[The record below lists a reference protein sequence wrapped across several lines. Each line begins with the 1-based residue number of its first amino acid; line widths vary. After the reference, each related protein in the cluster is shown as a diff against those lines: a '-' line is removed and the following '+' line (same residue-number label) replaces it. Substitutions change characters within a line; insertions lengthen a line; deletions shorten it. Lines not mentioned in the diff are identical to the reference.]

1 MTTNRVA
8 CPGDRPAGPGR
19 RSRPLRLQR
28 SNRVGRSGE
37 SGRAT
42 VGLVSRSPRWVVEGG
57 GRPGRR
63 RSVLYR
69 PPPRVDLHQRDG
81 DRRRRRP
88 RTGRTEAAHERSGPP
103 SWAPRRQIPRGDE
116 STNNRELRRHRLA
129 RKPGRQSISA
139 DGGAGLPP
147 RSQGVAVAFGDVSP
161 AAAIS
166 RRGAAEGGSRGGG
179 PGTPNARARPPA
191 RPSSAGRYVESIHV
205 MITVIPTASDDSGR
219 HADGSSRNGG
229 RQPRRDGVR
238 GRSLREG
245 GGAGEAIE
253 RRRAAWV

>member
-1 MTTNRVA
+1 MTTNRVD

-28 SNRVGRSGE
+28 SNRVGRGGE

-42 VGLVSRSPRWVVEGG
+42 DGLVSRSPRWVVEGR

-88 RTGRTEAAHERSGPP
+88 RTDRTEAAHERSGPP
-103 SWAPRRQIPRGDE
+103 SWGALTPNTARRGANQQPRA
-116 STNNRELRRHRLA
+116 STTPTGPDTRAAVHLCRRW
-129 RKPGRQSISA
+129 
-139 DGGAGLPP
+139 AGLPP
-147 RSQGVAVAFGDVSP
+147 RSQGVAVACGDVSP

-166 RRGAAEGGSRGGG
+166 RRGAAEGGSRGDG
-179 PGTPNARARPPA
+179 PGTPNSREPGRLPGRLPPA
-191 RPSSAGRYVESIHV
+191 A
-205 MITVIPTASDDSGR
+205 T
-219 HADGSSRNGG
+219 SSR
-229 RQPRRDGVR
+229 
-238 GRSLREG
+238 ST
-245 GGAGEAIE
+245 
-253 RRRAAWV
+253 